1 MYDIHW
7 KKQAINDLIKIGKG
21 IAKEIGMQ
29 AADNTVDMI
38 EEKVQ
43 KLETFPSLGRPG
55 RKRGTKEMIASKE
68 FFVVYRVL
76 AGDDETGRVEILR
89 VKHTSQQYP

>member
-7 KKQAINDLIKIGKG
+7 KKQAINDLVKIGKG
-21 IAKEIGMQ
+21 IAQAISMQ
-29 AADNTVDMI
+29 AAENTVDMI
-38 EEKVQ
+38 EEKVE

-76 AGDDETGRVEILR
+76 AGDDDAGSVEILR